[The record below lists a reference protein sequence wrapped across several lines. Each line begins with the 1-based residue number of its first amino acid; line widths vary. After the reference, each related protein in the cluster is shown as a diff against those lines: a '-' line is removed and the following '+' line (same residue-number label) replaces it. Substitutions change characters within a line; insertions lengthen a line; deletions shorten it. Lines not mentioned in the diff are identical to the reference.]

1 MQSLNIGFTKNT
13 GDKIHKV
20 CSVVAISS
28 DFGTGQYDF
37 LVTCGDSG
45 FYLADNQLYRKADFL
60 SPDKWYDRAPKLP
73 GVDPGVEKEIE
84 KIERAQMVE
93 LPVPQR
99 RNFDEVE
106 LGLTE
111 EMARRETQRCLQ
123 CGLICYRGYREK
135 AS

>member
-1 MQSLNIGFTKNT
+1 MEKIFSG
-13 GDKIHKV
+13 GDCARGAATAVEAIRDGRFAAAGIHKLL
-20 CSVVAISS
+20 S
-28 DFGTGQYDF
+28 GEE
-37 LVTCGDSG
+37 VT
-45 FYLADNQLYRKADFL
+45 A
-60 SPDKWYDRAPKLP
+60 PDKWYDRAPKLP
-73 GVDPGVEKEIE
+73 GIDPGVEKEFE
-84 KIERAQMVE
+84 KIERTDMVE
-93 LPVPQR
+93 LPVEQR